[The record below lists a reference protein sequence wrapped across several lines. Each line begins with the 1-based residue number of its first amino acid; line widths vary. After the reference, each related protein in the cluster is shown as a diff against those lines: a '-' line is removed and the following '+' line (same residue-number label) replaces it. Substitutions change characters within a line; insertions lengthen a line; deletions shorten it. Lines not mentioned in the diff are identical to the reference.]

1 MKEIILCKYG
11 EIALKGANRNHF
23 EKLLRDILKRR
34 TEPFGKF
41 KIYSVQSTVYI
52 EPMEEYADVDGAY
65 IAAKNTFG
73 ISAVSRAIETE
84 KHMGAILE
92 TVKTQFMPYIEDAKT
107 FKVEAKRSDKK
118 FPLKSPEISAEVGA
132 AILEAS
138 GGRKRVDVHHPEVA
152 VRVEIR
158 DYAAY
163 ICAGQERAIGGMPI
177 GSNGKGLLLLSGG
190 IDSPV
195 AGFMIAKRGVRLDA
209 MHFES
214 FPYTSER
221 AREKVLALAEKL
233 TAYTGDIHVHIISV
247 TKIQEVLRD
256 TCEEDY
262 FTLLLRRFMMRL
274 SERTAEKF
282 ACDALITGESLGQ
295 VASQTMQA
303 LGVTNSVVSRPVFR
317 PCIGMDKE
325 EIIRI
330 SREIDTFETS
340 ILPYEDCCTVFTPKH
355 PKTKPTLGQVLH
367 AERNLDR
374 EALITRALES
384 VEKIRVEYHDDPL
397 C

>member
-52 EPMEEYADVDGAY
+52 EPMEEYADVEGAY

-84 KHMGAILE
+84 KDMTAILE

-138 GGRKRVDVHHPEVA
+138 GGHKRVDVHHPEVA

-256 TCEEDY
+256 SCEEDY

-340 ILPYEDCCTVFTPKH
+340 ILPYEDCCTVFTPRH
-355 PKTKPTLGQVLH
+355 PRTRPELWKV
-367 AERNLDR
+367 EREEEKVDVK
-374 EALITRALES
+374 ALEDEAFETLET
-384 VEKIRVEYHDDPL
+384 VVIKHHA
-397 C
+397 